1 MGLGQQKDTP
11 MADLTPEARRL
22 ALLARAAVH
31 APSLLLF
38 DEPCQGLD
46 SAGRSTLSAAMAATV
61 ASLSAAMI
69 YVTHD
74 PEEIPASVTRLLVLE
89 HGRVKYNGPRE

>member
-1 MGLGQQKDTP
+1 

-22 ALLARAAVH
+22 ALLARAVVH

-46 SAGRSTLSAAMAATV
+46 SAGRATLAAAMAATV
-61 ASLSAAMI
+61 ASLGAAMI

-74 PEEIPASVTRLLVLE
+74 ADEIPASVTQLLVLE
-89 HGRVKYNGPRE
+89 HGRVRYIGPRV

>member
-1 MGLGQQKDTP
+1 MSQG
-11 MADLTPEARRL
+11 MATEARRL

-31 APSLLLF
+31 GPALLLL

-46 SAGRSTLSAAMAATV
+46 AEGRSAVQAAIAAV
-61 ASLSAAMI
+61 AEALLAAMI

-74 PEEIPASVTRLLVLE
+74 HDEIPASVTHALVLDR
-89 HGRVKYNGPRE
+89 GQARYRGPRQP

>member
-1 MGLGQQKDTP
+1 MGLHQYRDT
-11 MADLTPEARRL
+11 AFAEIRPEARRL

-31 APSLLLF
+31 GPALLLL

-46 SAGRSTLSAAMAATV
+46 AEGRSTVQAAIAAV
-61 ASLSAAMI
+61 AEALSAAMI

-74 PEEIPASVTRLLVLE
+74 PKRSRPA
-89 HGRVKYNGPRE
+89 